1 MPISAPSADLLAM
14 TDVEAGYGEVPVLR
28 GIDLHVRQGLITTL
42 IGANG
47 AGKSTVLRTVFGT
60 IRPTR
65 GDITYRGQPIT
76 DVPSSTRLR
85 SGITYCPQGRCN
97 FPMMTVQENL
107 EMGAY
112 VRTDPGVRGD
122 IEELLALFPLLR
134 QYRSELAGNLSG
146 GQQQILEM
154 AMALMPRPSL
164 LMIDEP
170 SLGLS
175 PIMLKQVFDYVVEIN
190 RAGVTVL
197 MVEQNARQALAIS
210 HYGVALELGQVLLE
224 DTGGAILAN
233 EEIRRRYL
241 GRARETRTPRGQEK
255 GDERVTQP

>member
-1 MPISAPSADLLAM
+1 M
-14 TDVEAGYGEVPVLR
+14 VEIIYMGE
-28 GIDLHVRQGLITTL
+28 
-42 IGANG
+42 
-47 AGKSTVLRTVFGT
+47 
-60 IRPTR
+60 
-65 GDITYRGQPIT
+65 DITRS
-76 DVPSSTRLR
+76 PSTGRLR
-85 SGITYCPQGRCN
+85 AGIAYCPQGRCN
-97 FPMMTVQENL
+97 FPMMTIQENL

-112 VRTDPGVRGD
+112 VRTDPGVAAD
-122 IEELLALFPLLR
+122 IERLLALFPMLR
-134 QYRSELAGNLSG
+134 AYRSELAGNLSG

-154 AMALMPRPSL
+154 AMALMPRPKL
-164 LMIDEP
+164 LMVDEP

-224 DTGGAILAN
+224 DTGEAILAN

-241 GRARETRTPRGQEK
+241 GRARETRTR
-255 GDERVTQP
+255 R

>member
-1 MPISAPSADLLAM
+1 M
-14 TDVEAGYGEVPVLR
+14 TDIEAGYGDAPILR
-28 GIDLHVRQGLITTL
+28 GISLNVRQGLITTL

-47 AGKSTVLRTVFGT
+47 AGKSTVLRTVFG
-60 IRPTR
+60 ILRPTR
-65 GDITYRGQPIT
+65 GDIVYLGDDIT
-76 DVPSSTRLR
+76 RSPSLARLR
-85 SGITYCPQGRCN
+85 TGIAYCPQGRCN
-97 FPMMTVQENL
+97 FPMMTIQENL

-112 VRTDPGVRGD
+112 VRSDNEVRAD
-122 IEELLALFPLLR
+122 IERLLTLFPLLR
-134 QYRSELAGNLSG
+134 QYRAELAGNLSG

-154 AMALMPRPSL
+154 AMALMPRPKL

-210 HYGVALELGQVLLE
+210 HFGVALELGQVLLE
-224 DTGGAILAN
+224 DTGEAILAN

-241 GRARETRTPRGQEK
+241 GRARETRTNREL
-255 GDERVTQP
+255 

>member
-1 MPISAPSADLLAM
+1 MPTLAPDVDLLTM
-14 TDVEAGYGEVPVLR
+14 TDVEAGYGDAPILR
-28 GIDLHVRQGLITTL
+28 GISLRVRQGLITTL

-60 IRPTR
+60 LRPTH
-65 GDITYRGQPIT
+65 GGIVYMGDDITRS
-76 DVPSSTRLR
+76 PSTARLR
-85 SGITYCPQGRCN
+85 AGIAYCPQGRCN
-97 FPMMTVQENL
+97 FPMMTIQENL

-112 VRTDPGVRGD
+112 VRSDKGVRAD
-122 IEELLALFPLLR
+122 IERLLTLFPLLR
-134 QYRSELAGNLSG
+134 EYRYELAGNLSG

-154 AMALMPRPSL
+154 AMALMPRPKL

-175 PIMLKQVFDYVVEIN
+175 PIMLKQVLDYVVEIN

-224 DTGGAILAN
+224 DTGEAILAN

-241 GRARETRTPRGQEK
+241 GRARETRTIR
-255 GDERVTQP
+255 

>member
-1 MPISAPSADLLAM
+1 MPTSALDQFLLTM
-14 TDVEAGYGEVPVLR
+14 DDVEAGYGEIPVLR
-28 GIDLHVRQGLITTL
+28 GISLVVRNGMITTL

-47 AGKSTVLRTVFGT
+47 AGKSTVLRTIFGT
-60 IRPTR
+60 IIPAR
-65 GDITYRGQPIT
+65 GSILYRGSDITRT
-76 DVPSSTRLR
+76 SSTSRLQ

-97 FPMMTVQENL
+97 FPAMTIQENL

-112 VRTDPGVRGD
+112 TRSDNEVGSD
-122 IEELLALFPLLR
+122 IEALLDRFPLLR
-134 QYRSELAGNLSG
+134 QNRYELAGNLSG

-154 AMALMPRPSL
+154 AMALMPRPAL
-164 LMIDEP
+164 LLIDEP

-175 PIMLKQVFDYVVEIN
+175 PIMLRQVFEHVVEIN

-210 HYGVALELGQVLLE
+210 DYGVVLELGTVLLE
-224 DTGGAILAN
+224 DTGNAILEN

-241 GRARETRTPRGQEK
+241 GRTREQR
-255 GDERVTQP
+255 RVSG

>member
-1 MPISAPSADLLAM
+1 MPTSAPDQFLLTM
-14 TDVEAGYGEVPVLR
+14 DDVEAGYGEIPVLR
-28 GIDLHVRQGLITTL
+28 EISLAVREGMITTL

-47 AGKSTVLRTVFGT
+47 AGKSTVLRTIFGT
-60 IRPTR
+60 IQPTHGAILYR
-65 GDITYRGQPIT
+65 GRDITRT
-76 DVPSSTRLR
+76 SSTSRLR

-97 FPMMTVQENL
+97 FPAMTIQENL

-112 VRTDPGVRGD
+112 TRSDKEVGAD
-122 IEELLALFPLLR
+122 IEALLDRFPLLR
-134 QYRSELAGNLSG
+134 QNRHELAGNLSG

-154 AMALMPRPSL
+154 AMALMPRPAL
-164 LMIDEP
+164 LLIDEP

-175 PIMLKQVFDYVVEIN
+175 PIMLRQVFEHVVEIN

-210 HYGVALELGQVLLE
+210 HYGVVLELGTVLLE
-224 DTGGAILAN
+224 DTGNAILEN

-241 GRARETRTPRGQEK
+241 GRTREQH
-255 GDERVTQP
+255 RVT

>member
-1 MPISAPSADLLAM
+1 MPTLVPDADLLTLAE
-14 TDVEAGYGEVPVLR
+14 VEAGYGDAPVLR
-28 GIDLHVRQGLITTL
+28 GISLRVRQGLITTL

-47 AGKSTVLRTVFGT
+47 AGKSTVLRTVFG
-60 IRPTR
+60 ILRPTH
-65 GDITYRGQPIT
+65 GQITYMGEDITRS
-76 DVPSSTRLR
+76 PSTGRLR
-85 SGITYCPQGRCN
+85 AGIAYCPQGRCN
-97 FPMMTVQENL
+97 FPMMTIQENL

-112 VRTDPGVRGD
+112 VRTDPGVAAD
-122 IEELLALFPLLR
+122 IERLLALFPMLR
-134 QYRSELAGNLSG
+134 AYRSELAGNLSG

-154 AMALMPRPSL
+154 AMALMPRPKL
-164 LMIDEP
+164 LMVDEP

-224 DTGGAILAN
+224 DTGEAILAN

-241 GRARETRTPRGQEK
+241 GRARETRTR
-255 GDERVTQP
+255 R